1 MILIKNLKIFPFSL
15 LLKKGLKCFNVP
27 DIKYAFPSYEDILLE
42 EIAILD
48 LLQRGQPMIFVPKLE
63 NSSLH
68 FSSKYALK

>member
-1 MILIKNLKIFPFSL
+1 MILIKKIWKIFPFSL

-48 LLQRGQPMIFVPKLE
+48 LLQRG
-63 NSSLH
+63 
-68 FSSKYALK
+68 